1 MTARAMIKALLDMP
15 MDDQVVDTNGSPIMY
30 MTYHDKN
37 IFLEPKSQ
45 MDINAELDAFIEYSV
60 KTGMSDYEA
69 VDELKEKG
77 YTLEDFKEYGN
88 YDWAI
93 QYW

>member
-1 MTARAMIKALLDMP
+1 MTAREMIKALLDMP
-15 MDDQVVDTNGSPIMY
+15 MNEQVVDTNGSPIMY
-30 MTYHDKN
+30 MFYHDKN
-37 IFLEPKSQ
+37 IFLTPRSQ
-45 MDINAELDAFIEYSV
+45 VDINAELDAFIEYSIE
-60 KTGMSDYEA
+60 TGMSDYEA
-69 VDELKEKG
+69 MEELKEKG